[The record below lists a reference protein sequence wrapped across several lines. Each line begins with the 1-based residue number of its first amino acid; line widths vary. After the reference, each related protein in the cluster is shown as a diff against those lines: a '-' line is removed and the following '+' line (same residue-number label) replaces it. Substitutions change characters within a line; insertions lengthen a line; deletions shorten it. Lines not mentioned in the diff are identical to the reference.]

1 MSRVYIFG
9 IGSPFGAD
17 RIGWLAIDHLRA
29 RFADNPGIFL
39 VALSQPTNIFIYT
52 FEAADRIIFIDA
64 MISGRAPGSVEL
76 FTAGRLECGAPC
88 VSSHGIDL
96 KTTVDLLI
104 GMSFPADR
112 ISVCG
117 IEMISDDGLT
127 NTHGG
132 AVQAVCTQVTAI
144 VDQHVA
150 SICIAQ

>member
-1 MSRVYIFG
+1 MSRAYVFG

-17 RIGWLAIDHLRA
+17 RLGWLAVEQLRTH
-29 RFADNPGIFL
+29 FADNPNVVL
-39 VALSQPTNIFIYT
+39 EALPQPMNIFTHT
-52 FEAADRIIFIDA
+52 FAATDRIIFIDA

-76 FTAGRLECGAPC
+76 FTARQLERGAPC

-117 IEMISDDGLT
+117 IEMISEDALASTLD
-127 NTHGG
+127 NTIQSICSRVV
-132 AVQAVCTQVTAI
+132 AF
-144 VDQHVA
+144 VDQLDRV
-150 SICIAQ
+150 SDVR